1 MTSPGGKEVG
11 RISIRVVPDTSRFR
25 EELKA
30 QLDEIERTLEGKVK
44 LDADLNDAGIRE
56 KLAALTADSKQI
68 KIKPDIEV
76 GDAVAKLATLRAAL
90 DKDAKLDVKVNVDK
104 NSVQRGLE
112 GIGSKI
118 ASIFGGAGVPEGG
131 GGGGGFNASALNLTN
146 GVGLVAAVAA
156 LLAPALA
163 LVSGALVSLPALFS
177 AVAIPIGAVVL
188 GLQGL
193 KNAAKVL
200 LPDLKDLKQT
210 MSQRFQDVFTPI
222 LTKAKDL
229 FPALKQSLPAVAT
242 AIGTVASAF
251 VNTVTSAAGL
261 DRIKSII
268 GSVAQTIT
276 AAAPGVAD
284 FTNGFLT
291 LADKVA
297 AKLPAVAQWFDNA
310 GKSLSGWVTKITTP
324 SWFGKS
330 PLDTALANF
339 GNTIK
344 PFLDLGGNLLTQGF
358 KFLSDPN
365 FGKSMSTFVSDLKDL
380 VTNVLPSLG
389 TLFSDLASSVH
400 DITTL
405 VDEIKNFKQPDWMKD
420 PTPNKK
426 DGTNQAGPNAL
437 SSLPKGSDVL
447 QQTRTSWDA
456 MIATFQAG
464 FTVLWAAFKAQAI
477 QAFTEVAGTAS
488 SILSSAWATITSAAA
503 AAWNGVTSIVSGVIS
518 SISGLFSQVP
528 AALQGAWS
536 SISGIAAGAWSTVV
550 SAVAQA
556 MAQAVAA
563 MAAGAANI
571 VSEAAAIPGKIASA
585 IGSLGGILVAAG
597 KSLMDGLLSGIK
609 AGLDAVLNFAAG
621 IAAKIAAV
629 KGPISVDKTILTPNG
644 QALMQGLQAGIDGG
658 LQGVLARAK
667 TVAQQIADAINSGTS
682 GVDLGVLPEQLKKSM
697 AELGLESKQLQVQL
711 NETPKND
718 KNDRKILEDQLKQVK
733 AQKDA
738 LSLQS
743 DQLGFAK
750 KYGDQTDKNNK
761 LLSDS
766 VNRTVSIGKNFAQ
779 ANISQFE
786 SDVGISGQGAI
797 PQLAGQ
803 GVDFLTTF
811 LSNLMSGGLQT
822 HIHVNSVDEAMAVKQ
837 NTLNKQALQWNGR

>member
-1 MTSPGGKEVG
+1 VG
-11 RISIRVVPDTSRFR
+11 RIAIRVVPDTSRFR

-44 LDADLNDAGIRE
+44 LDVDLNDAGIRE
-56 KLAALTADSKQI
+56 RLAALTADSKQI

-118 ASIFGGAGVPEGG
+118 ASIFGGGGVPEGG

-146 GVGLVAAVAA
+146 GAGLVAAVAA

-163 LVSGALVSLPALFS
+163 LLSGALVSLPGLLS

-210 MSQRFQDVFTPI
+210 MSNRFQDVFTPI

-242 AIGTVASAF
+242 AIGSVASAF

-358 KFLSDPN
+358 KFLSDPT
-365 FGKSMSTFVSDLKDL
+365 FGNSMKTFVSDAKDL

-389 TLFSDLASSVH
+389 SFFTDLASSLH

-405 VDEIKNFKQPDWMKD
+405 VDEIKNFKQPSWMKD
-420 PTPNKK
+420 NTPGKK
-426 DGTNQAGPNAL
+426 DGTPQNGPDSLA
-437 SSLPKGSDVL
+437 SLPSASGVL
-447 QQTRTSWDA
+447 QQIKPALDDFNGKLLTLFASIPGMA
-456 MIATFQAG
+456 AT
-464 FTVLWAAFKAQAI
+464 
-477 QAFTEVAGTAS
+477 AFTAVAGTISSTLSTVWTSVTTAAS
-488 SILSSAWATITSAAA
+488 

-518 SISGLFSQVP
+518 SISGLFGQVP

-556 MAQAVAA
+556 MSQAVAA

-571 VSEAAAIPGKIASA
+571 VAQAATIPGKVASA
-585 IGSLGGILVAAG
+585 IGNLGGTLVAAG
-597 KSLMDGLLSGIK
+597 KSLMDGLLKGIVDGLASVLTF
-609 AGLDAVLNFAAG
+609 AGT

-658 LQGVLARAK
+658 LQGVLSRASQI
-667 TVAQQIADAINSGTS
+667 AQQIGDAINSGTS
-682 GVDLGVLPEQLKKSM
+682 GVNLGALPEQLKQSM
-697 AELGLESKQLQVQL
+697 AELGLEDKTLQVQL
-711 NETPKND
+711 DGTPKTD
-718 KNDRKILEDQLKQVK
+718 KGGRKTIEDQMSQIKNLR
-733 AQKDA
+733 DS

-743 DQLGFAK
+743 DQLGIAQ

-779 ANISQFE
+779 ANIGQFE
-786 SDVGISGQGAI
+786 SDLGISGRGAI